1 MRSSRYRLLHRRTHC
16 NTGYLL
22 FAKLTFMTRGGLIFN
37 LLCIPIWLTKEQG
50 GAKHKN
56 KTKCICCV
64 FSRSPEV
71 LCRCL
76 QRHVG
81 RVNGGTRQRLWS
93 RWLRTPIIGPLPFL
107 SDREKMRVR
116 SDVLLYMILATPSRI
131 GSKLELSK
139 SGKPRSCTG
148 IDRIDMPAAAVLGT
162 QLTPEAPL
170 ATALAPCNPRTA
182 FVQRIRFEKLRT
194 LYKIATDTVPL
205 GAPMLLQMLFVGY
218 PRIENPRS
226 L

>member
-1 MRSSRYRLLHRRTHC
+1 MRSPRYKLLHKRTHC
-16 NTGYLL
+16 KTGYLL
-22 FAKLTFMTRGGLIFN
+22 FAKLTFITRGGLIFN
-37 LLCIPIWLTKEQG
+37 LLSIPIWLTK
-50 GAKHKN
+50 
-56 KTKCICCV
+56 TKEMPNTKKMNLECCV

-107 SDREKMRVR
+107 SDREKMRIR
-116 SDVLLYMILATPSRI
+116 SDVLLYMLLATIMRI
-131 GSKLELSK
+131 GSKVELSK

-170 ATALAPCNPRTA
+170 ATALARCNPRTP
-182 FVQRIRFEKLRT
+182 FVQTIRFEKLRT

-205 GAPMLLQMLFVGY
+205 GVPMVLQMLFVGY
-218 PRIENPRS
+218 LRIENPRS
-226 L
+226 A